1 MPDGVAMSSR
11 PTRFLHAAIDASAFA
26 TRSVLCNGPG
36 DWLHA
41 ATNLKRGI
49 DRKWPGKAPAAGAPV
64 SLPANGNG
72 DGHAAT
78 RHANGAA
85 AKSDANGQSG
95 KGHAPSAAPPAQ
107 NGNGQAPTGS
117 NGSGAGESSGQV
129 GRRLSD
135 FILGEGLINPDQF
148 AMVLAEQKKTND
160 KLAN

>member
-1 MPDGVAMSSR
+1 M
-11 PTRFLHAAIDASAFA
+11 
-26 TRSVLCNGPG
+26 
-36 DWLHA
+36 
-41 ATNLKRGI
+41 NLKRGI
-49 DRKWPGKAPAAGAPV
+49 DREWTRKAPAAGAPV

-160 KLAN
+160 KLANIVEIGRAHV